1 MHFYERQP
9 SRSNEHIPNEPK
21 VVKEFARSAAGMQS
35 PKSHSLRTKM
45 ALRRT
50 VHYLLTDIIRDDRRP
65 FHFAYDFIFDRL
77 RAVRQEIVMQDFDEV
92 STIGLIEPMIMF
104 LAYSLYRFVVEL
116 AEVMSPIDKV

>member
-1 MHFYERQP
+1 
-9 SRSNEHIPNEPK
+9 
-21 VVKEFARSAAGMQS
+21 
-35 PKSHSLRTKM
+35 M

-92 STIGLIEPMIMF
+92 STIELIEPMIMF